1 MKDSEIRVRYAPSP
15 TGSLHVGGV
24 RTALF
29 NWLFAR
35 KNSGV
40 FVLRIEDTDL
50 ERSTEESVE
59 QLKRSLRWIGLDW
72 DEGPEVGGPYPPYR
86 QTERFDLYREAAKE
100 LLDSGAAYYDFATP
114 EELNAWREKVRAAG
128 RQPIYRGGP
137 YREMDPEEVRRKVEA
152 GEPHTVR
159 FKTPRE
165 GQTVVEDI
173 IRGPVTF
180 ENANLEDFVLMKS
193 TDTPTYN
200 FAAVVDDAQMRISHV
215 IRGPVTFENANLED
229 FVLMKSTDT
238 PTYNFAAVVD
248 DAQMRISHVIRGDDH
263 LSNTPRQ
270 ILIYRALGNELP
282 AFAHVPQVL
291 GPDKKKLS
299 KRHGAASVEDFAAQG
314 ILPEALFNYLALLG
328 AGYAADEEIFT
339 PEELAERFRIDR
351 VSGNPAI
358 FDEGKLLAINQVYI
372 RRKGPE
378 ELALIAAPMLVE
390 SGAATQEELE
400 RDMPRLTKIMDL
412 LKERIS
418 RVTDIPDAIGY
429 FYGASLDYD
438 PVEFEKQL
446 GKKFVRENL
455 PELYERLAALPDW
468 TEESIE
474 ECVRGLAAEKE
485 KGARH
490 LIHPLRFATTGRTV
504 SAGLFETMQL
514 LGRKRC
520 LLRIKDALEKMQRL
534 PV

>member
-1 MKDSEIRVRYAPSP
+1 MENAGIRVRYAPSP
-15 TGSLHVGGV
+15 TGMLHVGGV

-35 KNSGV
+35 KHDGV

-59 QLKRSLRWIGLDW
+59 QLERSLRWIGLAW
-72 DEGPEVGGPYPPYR
+72 DEGPEVGGPYAPYR
-86 QTERFDLYREAAKE
+86 QTERMELYREAAKE

-114 EELNAWREKVRAAG
+114 EELAAFREGERAAG
-128 RQPIYRGGP
+128 RQPVYRGGEYGEIDP
-137 YREMDPEEVRRKVEA
+137 GTARERVEA

-165 GQTVVEDI
+165 GRTVVEDM

-180 ENANLEDFVLMKS
+180 ENGNLEDFVLMKS
-193 TDTPTYN
+193 TNTPTYN
-200 FAAVVDDAQMRISHV
+200 FAATVDDARM
-215 IRGPVTFENANLED
+215 E
-229 FVLMKSTDT
+229 
-238 PTYNFAAVVD
+238 
-248 DAQMRISHVIRGDDH
+248 ISHVIRGDDH

-270 ILIYRALGNELP
+270 ILIYEALGHEPP

-299 KRHGAASVEDFAAQG
+299 KRHGAASVEDFASQG

-339 PEELAERFRIDR
+339 PDELAERFRIDR
-351 VSGNPAI
+351 VSGNPAV
-358 FDEGKLLAINQVYI
+358 FDENKLLAVNQVYL
-372 RRKGPE
+372 RRQTPE
-378 ELALIAAPMLVE
+378 ELAMQAAPMLAE
-390 SGAATQEELE
+390 SGAATEAELE
-400 RDMPRLTKIMDL
+400 EDMPRLIGIMEL

-418 RVTDIPDAIGY
+418 RTTDIPESVGY
-429 FYGASLDYD
+429 FYGGTLDYD
-438 PVEFEKQL
+438 EEEFEKQF
-446 GKKFVRENL
+446 GREFVQRTF
-455 PELYERLAALPDW
+455 PELKERLVALPGW
-468 TEESIE
+468 TEEAIE
-474 ECVRGLAAEKE
+474 AAVRGLAAEKE

-514 LGRKRC
+514 LGRERC
-520 LLRIKDALEKMQRL
+520 LTRIEDALEKL
-534 PV
+534 KKLSGSVG

>member
-1 MKDSEIRVRYAPSP
+1 MENHPKIRVRYAPSP
-15 TGSLHVGGV
+15 TGRLHVGGV

-35 KNSGV
+35 KNGGT

-59 QLKRSLRWIGLDW
+59 QLGRSMRWIGLDW
-72 DEGPEVGGPYPPYR
+72 DEGPGAGGPHPPYR
-86 QTERFDLYREAAKE
+86 QTERFDLYREAAKK

-114 EELNAWREKVRAAG
+114 EELAGLRERARAEG
-128 RQPIYRGGP
+128 RQPIYTGGE
-137 YREMDPEEVRRKVEA
+137 YREMDLDETRERIES
-152 GEPHTVR
+152 GEPYTVR

-165 GQTVVEDI
+165 GQTVVQDM

-193 TDTPTYN
+193 SDTPTYN
-200 FAAVVDDAQMRISHV
+200 FAAAFDDAEM
-215 IRGPVTFENANLED
+215 E
-229 FVLMKSTDT
+229 
-238 PTYNFAAVVD
+238 
-248 DAQMRISHVIRGDDH
+248 ISHVIRGDDH

-270 ILIYRALGNELP
+270 ILIHEALGNPLP

-299 KRHGAASVEDFAAQG
+299 KRHGAASVEDFAERG
-314 ILPEALFNYLALLG
+314 YLPEALFNYLALLG
-328 AGYAADEEIFT
+328 AGYAADQEIFT

-358 FDEGKLLAINQVYI
+358 LDEKKLRSVNAVYL
-372 RRKGPE
+372 RRKSSE
-378 ELALIAAPMLVE
+378 ELATLAAPMLVE

-400 RDMPRLTKIMDL
+400 RDPARLEGIMHL
-412 LKERIS
+412 LKERIAL
-418 RVTDIPDAIGY
+418 TTEIPDSVGY
-429 FYGASLDYD
+429 FYGGSLDYD
-438 PVEFEKQL
+438 ETEFEKQF
-446 GKKFVRENL
+446 GKEFVRETFPVLVERLTAL
-455 PELYERLAALPDW
+455 PEW
-468 TEESIE
+468 TETAIE
-474 ECVRGLAAEKE
+474 QAVRGLAAERE

-490 LIHPLRFATTGRTV
+490 LIHPLRFAVTGRTV

-514 LGRKRC
+514 LGRDRS
-520 LLRIKDALEKMQRL
+520 LLRAGDAARKMQRL
-534 PV
+534 SV

>member
-1 MKDSEIRVRYAPSP
+1 MENHAKIRVRYAPSP
-15 TGSLHVGGV
+15 TGRLHVGGV

-35 KNSGV
+35 KNGGT

-59 QLKRSLRWIGLDW
+59 QLGRSMRWIGLDW
-72 DEGPEVGGPYPPYR
+72 DEGPGAGGPHPPYR
-86 QTERFDLYREAAKE
+86 QTERFDLYREAAKK

-114 EELNAWREKVRAAG
+114 EELAGLRERARAEG
-128 RQPIYRGGP
+128 RQPIYTGGE
-137 YREMDPEEVRRKVEA
+137 YREMDPDETRERIES
-152 GEPHTVR
+152 GEPYTVR

-165 GQTVVEDI
+165 GQTVVQDM

-193 TDTPTYN
+193 SDTPTYN
-200 FAAVVDDAQMRISHV
+200 FAAAFDDAEM
-215 IRGPVTFENANLED
+215 E
-229 FVLMKSTDT
+229 
-238 PTYNFAAVVD
+238 
-248 DAQMRISHVIRGDDH
+248 ISHVIRGDDH

-270 ILIYRALGNELP
+270 ILIHEALGNPLP

-299 KRHGAASVEDFAAQG
+299 KRHGAASVEDFAERG
-314 ILPEALFNYLALLG
+314 YLPEALFNYLALLG
-328 AGYAADEEIFT
+328 AGYAADQEIFT

-358 FDEGKLLAINQVYI
+358 LDEKKLRSVNAVYL
-372 RRKGPE
+372 RRKSSE
-378 ELALIAAPMLVE
+378 ELATLAAPMLVE

-400 RDMPRLTKIMDL
+400 RDPARLEDIMDL
-412 LKERIS
+412 LKERIAL
-418 RVTDIPDAIGY
+418 TTEIPDSVGY
-429 FYGASLDYD
+429 FYGGSLDYD
-438 PVEFEKQL
+438 ETEFEKQF
-446 GKKFVRENL
+446 GKEFVRETFPVLVERLTAL
-455 PELYERLAALPDW
+455 PEW
-468 TEESIE
+468 TETAIE
-474 ECVRGLAAEKE
+474 QTVRALAAERE

-490 LIHPLRFATTGRTV
+490 LIHPLRFAVTGRTV

-514 LGRKRC
+514 LGRDRS
-520 LLRIKDALEKMQRL
+520 LLRAGDAARKMQRL
-534 PV
+534 SV

>member
-1 MKDSEIRVRYAPSP
+1 MDNDSRIRVRYAPSP
-15 TGSLHVGGV
+15 TGRLHVGGV

-29 NWLFAR
+29 NWLFAH
-35 KNSGV
+35 KNGGT

-59 QLKRSLRWIGLDW
+59 HLERSMRWIGLDW
-72 DEGPEVGGPYPPYR
+72 DEGPGAGGPHPPYR
-86 QTERFDLYREAAKE
+86 QTERFDLYRETARK

-114 EELNAWREKVRAAG
+114 EDLAGLRERARVEG
-128 RQPIYRGGP
+128 RRPIYTGGE
-137 YREMDPEEVRRKVEA
+137 YREMDPDEARERIAA
-152 GEPHTVR
+152 GEPYTVR

-165 GQTVVEDI
+165 GQTVVQDM
-173 IRGPVTF
+173 IRGPITF
-180 ENANLEDFVLMKS
+180 DNANLEDFVLMKS

-200 FAAVVDDAQMRISHV
+200 FAAAFDDVEM
-215 IRGPVTFENANLED
+215 E
-229 FVLMKSTDT
+229 
-238 PTYNFAAVVD
+238 
-248 DAQMRISHVIRGDDH
+248 ISHVIRGDDH

-270 ILIYRALGNELP
+270 ILIHEALGNPLP

-299 KRHGAASVEDFAAQG
+299 KRHGAASVEDFAEEG
-314 ILPEALFNYLALLG
+314 YLPEALFNYLALLG

-351 VSGNPAI
+351 VSGNPAV

-372 RRKGPE
+372 RRQTPE
-378 ELALIAAPMLVE
+378 ELAMLAAPMLVE
-390 SGAATQEELE
+390 SGAATKDELQ
-400 RDMPRLTKIMDL
+400 RDMPRLTEVMDL
-412 LKERIS
+412 LKERLS
-418 RVTDIPDAIGY
+418 RTTDIPDAVGY
-429 FYGASLDYD
+429 FYGGKLDYD
-438 PVEFEKQL
+438 SSEFEKQL
-446 GKKFVRENL
+446 GKEFVRENL
-455 PELYERLAALPDW
+455 PELKERLAALPEW
-468 TEESIE
+468 TEQTIE

-514 LGRKRC
+514 LGRERS
-520 LLRIKDALEKMQRL
+520 LTRIEDVLEKMQRL
-534 PV
+534 SKPVG

>member
-1 MKDSEIRVRYAPSP
+1 MNDDKWIRVRYAPSP
-15 TGSLHVGGV
+15 TGRLHVGGV

-35 KNSGV
+35 KNGGT

-59 QLKRSLRWIGLDW
+59 QLEGSMRWIGLDW
-72 DEGPEVGGPYPPYR
+72 DEGPEVGGPHPPYR
-86 QTERFDLYREAAKE
+86 QTERFDLYREAAQR

-114 EELNAWREKVRAAG
+114 DELAELREQARAEK
-128 RQPIYRGGP
+128 RQPIYTGGE
-137 YREMDPEEVRRKVEA
+137 YREMDLGEARKRIEA

-165 GQTVVEDI
+165 GRTVVEDM

-200 FAAVVDDAQMRISHV
+200 FAAAYDDAEMGI
-215 IRGPVTFENANLED
+215 T
-229 FVLMKSTDT
+229 
-238 PTYNFAAVVD
+238 
-248 DAQMRISHVIRGDDH
+248 HVIRGDDH

-270 ILIYRALGNELP
+270 ILIHEALGNELP

-299 KRHGAASVEDFAAQG
+299 KRHGAASVEDFAERG
-314 ILPEALFNYLALLG
+314 YLPEALFNYLALLG

-351 VSGNPAI
+351 VSGNPAVL
-358 FDEGKLLAINQVYI
+358 DEKKLRAVNAVYL
-372 RRKGPE
+372 RRKSPE
-378 ELALIAAPMLVE
+378 ELAGLAAPMLVE
-390 SGAATQEELE
+390 SGTVAEDELD
-400 RDMPRLTKIMDL
+400 RGRLEAIMEL
-412 LKERIS
+412 LKERIAL
-418 RVTDIPDAIGY
+418 TTEIPDAVGY
-429 FYGASLDYD
+429 FYGGALDYD
-438 PVEFEKQL
+438 EAEFEKQF
-446 GKKFVRENL
+446 GKEFVRENF
-455 PELYERLAALPDW
+455 PELVKRLAALPEW
-468 TEESIE
+468 NEESIE
-474 ECVRGLAAEKE
+474 ETVRGLAAGKE

-490 LIHPLRFATTGRTV
+490 LIHPLRFAVTGRTV
-504 SAGLFETMQL
+504 SAGLFETMEL
-514 LGRKRC
+514 LGRDRS
-520 LLRIKDALEKMQRL
+520 LLRAEDVVQKLERL
-534 PV
+534 TA

>member
-1 MKDSEIRVRYAPSP
+1 MDTPGIRVRYAPSP

-35 KNSGV
+35 KDGGV

-86 QTERFDLYREAAKE
+86 QTERFDLYREAARK
-100 LLDSGAAYYDFATP
+100 LLESGAAYYDFATP
-114 EELNAWREKVRAAG
+114 EELASLREKARAER
-128 RQPIYRGGP
+128 RQPIYRGGE
-137 YREMDPEEVRRKVEA
+137 YRDMDPEEARRKVEA

-165 GQTVVEDI
+165 GQTVVKDM

-200 FAAVVDDAQMRISHV
+200 FAAA
-215 IRGPVTFENANLED
+215 
-229 FVLMKSTDT
+229 
-238 PTYNFAAVVD
+238 VD

-270 ILIYRALGNELP
+270 ILIHHALGNELP

-372 RRKGPE
+372 RRKTPE
-378 ELALIAAPMLVE
+378 ELALIAAPLLVE
-390 SGAATQEELE
+390 SGAATKEELG
-400 RDMPRLTKIMDL
+400 RDMQRLTKIMDL

-418 RVTDIPDAIGY
+418 RVTDIPSAVGY
-429 FYGASLDYD
+429 FYGDKLDYEAQ
-438 PVEFEKQL
+438 EFEKQL
-446 GKKFVRENL
+446 GKEFVRENL
-455 PELYERLAALPDW
+455 PELHERLAALPEW
-468 TEESIE
+468 TEEAIE

-514 LGRKRC
+514 LGRERC
-520 LLRIKDALEKMQRL
+520 LLRIEDALEKMQRL

>member
-1 MKDSEIRVRYAPSP
+1 M
-15 TGSLHVGGV
+15 
-24 RTALF
+24 
-29 NWLFAR
+29 
-35 KNSGV
+35 
-40 FVLRIEDTDL
+40 RIEDTDL

-59 QLKRSLRWIGLDW
+59 QLKRSLRWIGLEW

-86 QTERFDLYREAAKE
+86 QTERFDLYRDAARK
-100 LLDSGAAYYDFATP
+100 LLRSGAAYYDFATP
-114 EELNAWREKVRAAG
+114 EELASLRERARAEG
-128 RQPIYRGGP
+128 RQPIYRGGE
-137 YREMDPEEVRRKVEA
+137 YRDMDPEDARRKVEA
-152 GEPHTVR
+152 GEPHAVR

-165 GQTVVEDI
+165 GQTVVEDM

-200 FAAVVDDAQMRISHV
+200 FAAA
-215 IRGPVTFENANLED
+215 
-229 FVLMKSTDT
+229 
-238 PTYNFAAVVD
+238 VD

-270 ILIYRALGNELP
+270 ILIHKAINNELP

-339 PEELAERFRIDR
+339 PGELAERFRIDR

-372 RRKGPE
+372 RRKSPE

-390 SGAATQEELE
+390 SGAATKEELE

-418 RVTDIPDAIGY
+418 RTTDIPGAVGY
-429 FYGASLDYD
+429 FYGEHLDYD
-438 PVEFEKQL
+438 AQEFEKQL
-446 GKKFVRENL
+446 GKEFVRENL
-455 PELYERLAALPDW
+455 PELHERLAALPEW

-514 LGRKRC
+514 LGRERS
-520 LLRIKDALEKMQRL
+520 LLRIEDAIWKMQRL